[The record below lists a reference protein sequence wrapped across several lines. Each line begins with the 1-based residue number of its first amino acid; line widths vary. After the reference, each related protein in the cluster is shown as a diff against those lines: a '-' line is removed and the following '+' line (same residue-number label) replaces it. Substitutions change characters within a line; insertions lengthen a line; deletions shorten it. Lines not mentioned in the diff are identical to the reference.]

1 MATIFQGVDHQVFS
15 PSERLFEGLSPSPV
29 ETKLR
34 TVEDSNPR
42 ADQSCNLL
50 DEQSTRR
57 VSAAKFVVFSGG
69 KLEWRKGQDLVLAA
83 FRNLLQRNPR
93 LRGAAGA
100 ILVTAWVDPTNL
112 RNGMYKTF
120 EGSSHVK
127 GSPATGTPADVSVWA
142 KDNGVPWENML
153 HFDYL
158 THPQLASLLEV
169 CSKHW
174 YDTPLIV
181 KD

>member
-83 FRNLLQRNPR
+83 FRNLLQRNPS

-112 RNGMYKTF
+112 RNGMPRRREIDSRSLRSFSSVCKQSVAH
-120 EGSSHVK
+120 GSTLCGLRPLQHVLN
-127 GSPATGTPADVSVWA
+127 GSCWVRMTSLFHG
-142 KDNGVPWENML
+142 ML
-153 HFDYL
+153 
-158 THPQLASLLEV
+158 T
-169 CSKHW
+169 
-174 YDTPLIV
+174 
-181 KD
+181 